1 MTSATDRENHIPF
14 RKAAIVDMCATDQR
28 LDPDDRDAFRR
39 FCRILESVFHF
50 EYHETLERLKES
62 YAPFNTCAD
71 YRTVRTW
78 SAEERREAHEQLARD
93 LREVVEAANY
103 EEISEEVFEQALAEH
118 TLLKI
123 RLHVDFD
130 DFDEVVFFRR
140 GKHTATETFPQF
152 FGLRAKEVT
161 FVNYERVLI
170 YVKFK
175 DAEHFDEKRRAE
187 LPVAPGSTIIKL
199 FQDVPRADL
208 EMLFPNTK
216 VRMRTLDKL
225 VIGVPAVAGAIA
237 VLSSKV
243 LASLGLLIVLIGFW
257 LGLRDEP
264 VQLDQASLV
273 ALGGGLGALG
283 GYTWRQFNKFKTRK
297 IRFMKML
304 SDNLYFK
311 NLDNDVGV
319 FHRLLDSA
327 EEEECKE
334 AILAYFFLLTSSEPL
349 DARALDA
356 VVEEWF
362 AQRLGCQLDFEIH
375 DALGKLERLGLAQ
388 RVADGYRALSLPDA
402 KAVLDTRWDG
412 YFDYAPS
419 AVR

>member
-1 MTSATDRENHIPF
+1 MTSPTDRENHIPF
-14 RKAAIVDMCATDQR
+14 RKAAIVDLCATDAR
-28 LDPDDRDAFRR
+28 LDDADRDAFRK

-50 EYHETLERLKES
+50 EYHELLERLKES
-62 YAPFNTCAD
+62 YAPFDPGAD
-71 YRTVRTW
+71 FQRVRTW
-78 SAEERREAHEQLARD
+78 STEERQHAHEQLAKD
-93 LREVVEAANY
+93 LRELVEAANY
-103 EEISEEVFEQALAEH
+103 SEISEEVFEQALAEH

-140 GKHTATETFPQF
+140 GKHTTTETLSQF
-152 FGLRAKEVT
+152 FGLRKKEIS
-161 FVNYERVLI
+161 FENYERVLI

-175 DAEHFDEKRRAE
+175 DAENLDEKRRSE
-187 LPVAPGSTIIKL
+187 LPVEPGSTIIKL
-199 FQDVPRADL
+199 FQDVPKADL
-208 EMLFPNTK
+208 EMLFPNTQ

-243 LASLGLLIVLIGFW
+243 LASLGLLIVLVGFW

-264 VQLDQASLV
+264 VELDQASLV
-273 ALGGGLGALG
+273 ALGGGIGAIG
-283 GYTWRQFNKFKTRK
+283 GYMWRQFNKFKTRK

-349 DARALDA
+349 DARALDEA
-356 VVEEWF
+356 VEAWF
-362 AQRLGCQLDFEIH
+362 EDRLDYRLDFEIH
-375 DALGKLERLGLAQ
+375 DAMGKLERLGLVQ
-388 RVADGYRALSLPDA
+388 RVADGYRALSLADA
-402 KAVLDTRWDG
+402 KGALDARWDG
-412 YFDYAPS
+412 YFDYEPS